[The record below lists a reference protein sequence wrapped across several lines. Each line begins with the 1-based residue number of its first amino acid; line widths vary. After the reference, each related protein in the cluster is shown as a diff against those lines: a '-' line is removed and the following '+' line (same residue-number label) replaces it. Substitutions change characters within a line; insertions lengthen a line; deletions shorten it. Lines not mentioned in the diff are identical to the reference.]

1 MGIEDSFMWDDGVGY
16 EEHETTEFDYFIDKY
31 DNDMI
36 LQHIPIEE
44 IERYLRKKK
53 LENIGNK

>member
-16 EEHETTEFDYFIDKY
+16 DEATEFDYFIDKY
-31 DNDMI
+31 DNEMI
-36 LQHIPIEE
+36 LEHIPIED
-44 IERYLRKKK
+44 IERFLRKKK

>member
-16 EEHETTEFDYFIDKY
+16 EENDISEFDYFIGKY
-31 DNDMI
+31 DNKMI
-36 LQHIPIEE
+36 LDHISIEE

-53 LENIGNK
+53 LDNIDK